1 MFPSSD
7 IARIVAGRLLRESD
21 EVPLRA
27 IHDSRLVQKGDLF
40 VALKGARTDG
50 HAFLEEAFTRGACGA
65 IISETGTIPDNGRN
79 LIVVED
85 TQVALSS
92 LASAWRSEL
101 SATFVGITGTCGKTT
116 TKAILAHL
124 LEKDLRV
131 FAAPH
136 NYNTEIGFPIALLAM
151 PSSAQ
156 VGIFELGASAPGEIA
171 PLAVLLSPKIA
182 ILTMVG
188 HGHLSGFGCV
198 EAIAQEKWDLVRALP
213 TGGKA
218 IINRD
223 SPELSQLTDGWTGE
237 IISVGLQGGML
248 HGKIV
253 RACPG
258 LIIEVENPPL
268 WLETNLLGRHNVT
281 NILSA
286 VACALELGLAK
297 ETIENR
303 MRTFKPFL
311 HRLNLLFAPFGYLL
325 DDTYNANPDST
336 SAALFTLAEF
346 DLDITQRAFVFGN
359 MLDLGD
365 DSLRFH
371 RETIDLA
378 LRLGVG
384 PIFPVGDL
392 ATEAARRV
400 VKDAP
405 AETFVFSSQEDLP
418 DSIRKT
424 LKGKHNLLLVK
435 GSRDMNLDR
444 LVIELS
450 ASRPLRLE

>member
-1 MFPSSD
+1 MLN
-7 IARIVAGRLLRESD
+7 GHLLRGRGET
-21 EVPLRA
+21 PLRA

-50 HAFLEEAFTRGACGA
+50 HAFLEEAFMRGACGA
-65 IISETGTIPDNGRN
+65 LVSETGTISDNGHN

-101 SATFVGITGTCGKTT
+101 PATFIGITGTCGKTT
-116 TKAILAHL
+116 TKAILAHI
-124 LEKDLRV
+124 LERDLRI
-131 FAAPH
+131 FSSPR
-136 NYNTEIGFPIALLAM
+136 NYNTEIGLPLALLAM
-151 PSSAQ
+151 PSNAQ

-171 PLAVLLSPKIA
+171 PLAALLSPQIA

-188 HGHLSGFGCV
+188 HGHLSGFGSI
-198 EAIAQEKWDLVRALP
+198 ETIAEEKWELVRALP
-213 TGGKA
+213 SQGSA
-218 IINRD
+218 IINLD
-223 SPELSQLTDGWTGE
+223 CPELSRLADRWPGE
-237 IISVGLQGGML
+237 IISVGLQGGMV

-253 RACPG
+253 GACPG

-268 WLETNLLGRHNVT
+268 RLETNLLGRHNAT

-286 VACALELGLAK
+286 VACAFELGLAK

-311 HRLNLLFAPFGYLL
+311 HRLNLLPAPFGHLL

-336 SAALFTLAEF
+336 RAALFTLVSL
-346 DLDITQRAFVFGN
+346 DLPTDRRGFVFGN
-359 MLDLGD
+359 MLDLGN
-365 DSLRFH
+365 DSPRFH
-371 RETIDLA
+371 REMIDLA
-378 LRLGVG
+378 LRLGIG

-392 ATEAARRV
+392 ATEAARGA
-400 VKDAP
+400 VKDTP
-405 AETFVFSSQEDLP
+405 TGTFVFSSQEDLAN
-418 DSIRKT
+418 SIRKA
-424 LKGKHNLLLVK
+424 LKGKRNIILVK

-444 LVIELS
+444 LVTELK
-450 ASRPLRLE
+450 

>member
-50 HAFLEEAFTRGACGA
+50 HAFLEEAFMRGACGA
-65 IISETGTIPDNGRN
+65 LVSETGMIPDNGHN

-85 TQVALSS
+85 TRSALSS

-101 SATFVGITGTCGKTT
+101 PATFVGITGTCGKTT
-116 TKAILAHL
+116 TKAILAHI
-124 LEKDLRV
+124 LERDLRV
-131 FAAPH
+131 FSAPH
-136 NYNTEIGFPIALLAM
+136 NYNTEIGLPLALLAM
-151 PSSAQ
+151 PSNAQ
-156 VGIFELGASAPGEIA
+156 VGIFELGASAPREIA
-171 PLAVLLSPKIA
+171 PLAALLAPKIA

-188 HGHLSGFGCV
+188 HGHLSGFGNV
-198 EAIAQEKWDLVRALP
+198 ETITQEKWELVRALP
-213 TGGKA
+213 SQGIA
-218 IINRD
+218 IINLD
-223 SPELSQLTDGWTGE
+223 CPELSRLADGWTGE
-237 IISVGLQGGML
+237 IISVGLQGGMVY
-248 HGKIV
+248 GKIV
-253 RACPG
+253 GACPG
-258 LIIEVENPPL
+258 LIIETKNPPL
-268 WLETNLLGRHNVT
+268 RLETNLLGRHNAT

-286 VACALELGLAK
+286 VACALELGLTK

-311 HRLNLLFAPFGYLL
+311 HRLNLLPAPFGYLL

-336 SAALFTLAEF
+336 QAALFTLASL
-346 DLDITQRAFVFGN
+346 DLPTERRGFVFGN
-359 MLDLGD
+359 MLDLGND
-365 DSLRFH
+365 FPRFH
-371 RETIDLA
+371 HEMIDLA
-378 LRLGVG
+378 LRLGIG

-392 ATEAARRV
+392 ATEAARGV

-405 AETFVFSSQEDLP
+405 TGTFVFSSQEDLA
-418 DSIRKT
+418 DSVRKA
-424 LKGKHNLLLVK
+424 LKGKRNIILVK

-444 LVIELS
+444 LVTELEGNAEGS
-450 ASRPLRLE
+450 A

>member
-1 MFPSSD
+1 MLN
-7 IARIVAGRLLRESD
+7 GHLLRGRE
-21 EVPLRA
+21 ETPLRT
-27 IHDSRLVQKGDLF
+27 IHDSRLVQKKDLF

-50 HAFLEEAFTRGACGA
+50 HAFLKEAFMRGACGA
-65 IISETGTIPDNGRN
+65 LVSKTGMIPENGHN

-85 TQVALSS
+85 TQAALSS

-116 TKAILAHL
+116 TKAILTYIM
-124 LEKDLRV
+124 ERDLRV
-131 FAAPH
+131 FSAPH
-136 NYNTEIGFPIALLAM
+136 NYNTEIGLPLALLAM
-151 PSSAQ
+151 PSNAQ

-171 PLAVLLSPKIA
+171 PLAALLSPKIA

-188 HGHLSGFGCV
+188 HGHLSGFGNV
-198 EAIAQEKWDLVRALP
+198 EAIAQEKWELVRALP
-213 TGGKA
+213 SQGSA
-218 IINRD
+218 IINLD
-223 SPELSQLTDGWTGE
+223 CPELSRFADGWPGE
-237 IISVGLQGGML
+237 IISVSLQGGVV

-253 RACPG
+253 GACPG

-268 WLETNLLGRHNVT
+268 RLETNLLGRHNAT

-286 VACALELGLAK
+286 VACALELGLTK

-311 HRLNLLFAPFGYLL
+311 HRLNLLPAPFGHLL

-336 SAALFTLAEF
+336 RAALFTLASL
-346 DLDITQRAFVFGN
+346 DLPTDRRGFVFGN
-359 MLDLGD
+359 MLDLGE
-365 DSLRFH
+365 DSPRFH
-371 RETIDLA
+371 HEMIDLA
-378 LRLGVG
+378 LRLGIG

-392 ATEAARRV
+392 ATEAARGV

-405 AETFVFSSQEDLP
+405 TGTFVFSSQEDLA
-418 DSIRKT
+418 DSVRKA
-424 LKGKHNLLLVK
+424 LKGKRNIILVK

-444 LVIELS
+444 LVTELKGNT
-450 ASRPLRLE
+450 

>member
-1 MFPSSD
+1 MLN
-7 IARIVAGRLLRESD
+7 GHLLRGRE
-21 EVPLRA
+21 ETPLRT
-27 IHDSRLVQKGDLF
+27 IHDSRLVQKKDLF

-50 HAFLEEAFTRGACGA
+50 HAFLEEVFMRGACGA
-65 IISETGTIPDNGRN
+65 LVSETGTIPDNGRN

-116 TKAILAHL
+116 TKAILAHI
-124 LEKDLRV
+124 LERDLRV
-131 FAAPH
+131 FSAPH
-136 NYNTEIGFPIALLAM
+136 NYNTEIGLPLALLAM
-151 PSSAQ
+151 PSNAQ

-171 PLAVLLSPKIA
+171 PLAALLAPKIA

-188 HGHLSGFGCV
+188 HSHLSGFGNV
-198 EAIAQEKWDLVRALP
+198 EAITQEKWELVRALP
-213 TGGKA
+213 AQGNA
-218 IINRD
+218 IINLD
-223 SPELSQLTDGWTGE
+223 CPELSRFAAGWPGE
-237 IISVGLQGGML
+237 IISVGLQGGMV

-253 RACPG
+253 GACPG

-268 WLETNLLGRHNVT
+268 RLETNLLGRHNAT

-311 HRLNLLFAPFGYLL
+311 HRLNLLPAPFGHLL

-336 SAALFTLAEF
+336 RAALFTLVSL
-346 DLDITQRAFVFGN
+346 DLPTDRWGFVFGN
-359 MLDLGD
+359 MLDLGN
-365 DSLRFH
+365 DSPRFH
-371 RETIDLA
+371 REMIDLA
-378 LRLGVG
+378 LRLGIG

-392 ATEAARRV
+392 AMEAARGA
-400 VKDAP
+400 VKDTP
-405 AETFVFSSQEDLP
+405 TGTFVFSSQEDLA
-418 DSIRKT
+418 DSVRKA
-424 LKGKHNLLLVK
+424 LKGKCNIILVK

-444 LVIELS
+444 LVTELEGN
-450 ASRPLRLE
+450 A

>member
-27 IHDSRLVQKGDLF
+27 IHDSRLVQKRDLF

-65 IISETGTIPDNGRN
+65 IISESGTIPDNGRN
-79 LIVVED
+79 LIVIEN
-85 TQVALSS
+85 TRAALSS
-92 LASAWRSEL
+92 LAYAWRSEL
-101 SATFVGITGTCGKTT
+101 PATFVGITGTCGKTT

-131 FAAPH
+131 FSAPH
-136 NYNTEIGFPIALLAM
+136 NYNTEIGLPLALLAM
-151 PSSAQ
+151 PSTAQ
-156 VGIFELGASAPGEIA
+156 VGIFELGASAPGDIA

-188 HGHLSGFGCV
+188 HGHLSGFGTV
-198 EAIAQEKWDLVRALP
+198 EAITQEKWDLVRALP
-213 TGGKA
+213 SQGSA
-218 IINRD
+218 IINLD
-223 SPELSQLTDGWTGE
+223 CPELSRLADGWTGK
-237 IISVGLQGGML
+237 IISVGLQGGMV

-253 RACPG
+253 GASPG
-258 LIIEVENPPL
+258 LIIEVDNPPL
-268 WLETNLLGRHNVT
+268 RLETNLLGQHNASNV
-281 NILSA
+281 LSA

-297 ETIENR
+297 GTIEDR
-303 MRTFKPFL
+303 IRTFKPFL
-311 HRLNLLFAPFGYLL
+311 HRLNLLPAPFGYLL

-336 SAALFTLAEF
+336 RAALFTLAEF

-392 ATEAARRV
+392 ATEAARGAI
-400 VKDAP
+400 KDAP
-405 AETFVFSSQEDLP
+405 TGTFVFSSQEEEILAN
-418 DSIRKT
+418 SIRKV
-424 LKGKHNLLLVK
+424 LKGKRNLLLVK

-444 LVIELS
+444 LVAGLGS
-450 ASRPLRLE
+450 A

>member
-1 MFPSSD
+1 MFSVGE
-7 IARIVAGRLLRESD
+7 IAQILKGRLLKGRE
-21 EVPLRA
+21 ETPLRA
-27 IHDSRLVQKGDLF
+27 IHDSRLVQKRDLF

-65 IISETGTIPDNGRN
+65 LVSESGTIPENGRN
-79 LIVVED
+79 LIVIED
-85 TQVALSS
+85 TLAALQG
-92 LASAWRSEL
+92 LAAAWRSEL

-136 NYNTEIGFPIALLAM
+136 NYNTEIGLPIALLAM
-151 PSSAQ
+151 PSDAQ

-171 PLAVLLSPKIA
+171 SLAALLSPKIA
-182 ILTMVG
+182 ILTMIG
-188 HGHLSGFGCV
+188 HGHLSKFGNV
-198 EAIAQEKWDLVRALP
+198 EAIAREKWELVRALP

-223 SPELSQLTDGWTGE
+223 SPELSRLADEWTGE
-237 IISVGLQGGML
+237 IVSVGLQGGMV

-253 RACPG
+253 GACPG
-258 LIIEVENPPL
+258 LIVEVENPPL
-268 WLETNLLGRHNVT
+268 RLETNLLGRHNVT

-311 HRLNLLFAPFGYLL
+311 HRLNLLPAPFGHLL

-336 SAALFTLAEF
+336 RAALFTLAEF
-346 DLDITQRAFVFGN
+346 DLDIAQRAFVFGN

-365 DSLRFH
+365 DSPRFH
-371 RETIDLA
+371 QEMIDLA
-378 LRLGVG
+378 LHLGVG
-384 PIFPVGDL
+384 PIFPVGNL
-392 ATEAARRV
+392 ATEAARGA

-405 AETFVFSSQEDLP
+405 SGTFVFSSQEDLP
-418 DSIRKT
+418 ESIRKT
-424 LKGKHNLLLVK
+424 LKGKRNILLVK

-444 LVIELS
+444 LVTELS
-450 ASRPLRLE
+450 ALRLE

>member
-27 IHDSRLVQKGDLF
+27 IHDSRLVREGDLF
-40 VALKGARTDG
+40 VALVGERTDG
-50 HAFLEEAFTRGACGA
+50 HAFLAEAFARGACGA
-65 IISETGTIPDNGRN
+65 LIADAGAIPRYGRN

-85 TQVALSS
+85 TRVALSS
-92 LASAWRSEL
+92 LASAWRSKL

-116 TKAILAHL
+116 TKAILAHI
-124 LEKDLRV
+124 LERDLRV
-131 FAAPH
+131 FSAPH
-136 NYNTEIGFPIALLAM
+136 NYNTEIGLPLALLAM
-151 PSSAQ
+151 PSNAQ

-171 PLAVLLSPKIA
+171 PLAALLFPKIA

-188 HGHLSGFGCV
+188 HGHLSGFGNV
-198 EAIAQEKWDLVRALP
+198 EAITQEKWELVRALP
-213 TGGKA
+213 SQGIA
-218 IINRD
+218 IINLD
-223 SPELSQLTDGWTGE
+223 CPELSRLADGWTGE
-237 IISVGLQGGML
+237 IISVGLQGEMV
-248 HGKIV
+248 HGEIV
-253 RACPG
+253 GACPG
-258 LIIEVENPPL
+258 LIIEVEDPFL
-268 WLETNLLGRHNVT
+268 RLETNLLGRHNAT

-297 ETIENR
+297 ETIESR

-311 HRLNLLFAPFGYLL
+311 HRLNLLPAPFGYLL

-336 SAALFTLAEF
+336 RAALFTLASF
-346 DLDITQRAFVFGN
+346 DLPTDRRGFVFGN
-359 MLDLGD
+359 MLDLGE
-365 DSLRFH
+365 DSPRFH
-371 RETIDLA
+371 HEMIDLA
-378 LRLGVG
+378 LRLGIG

-405 AETFVFSSQEDLP
+405 TGTFVFSSQEDLA
-418 DSIRKT
+418 DSIRKA
-424 LKGKHNLLLVK
+424 LKGKRNIILVK

-444 LVIELS
+444 LVTELK
-450 ASRPLRLE
+450 